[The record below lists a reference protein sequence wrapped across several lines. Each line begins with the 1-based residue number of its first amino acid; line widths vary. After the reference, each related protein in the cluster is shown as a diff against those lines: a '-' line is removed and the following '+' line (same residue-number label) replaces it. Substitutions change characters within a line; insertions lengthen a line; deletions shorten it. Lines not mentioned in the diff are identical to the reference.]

1 MTLKEVF
8 EKAYLELVNEWAH
21 ESEIADALPNN
32 QFAQGREQTAWDK
45 INELME
51 LAKEMGVEF

>member
-8 EKAYLELVNEWAH
+8 EKAYLELVNEWVH
-21 ESEIADALPNN
+21 EKEMADALPDN
-32 QFAQGREQTAWDK
+32 QFAQGRAEKAWDK
-45 INELME
+45 INELVE